1 MDQSQDYVIHSL
13 EQHLFFARIMK
24 EHALFL
30 KLGFLPPN
38 QNLAQDAEHFLRE
51 FEALLS
57 RAIAFSNRVVRNCVL
72 CSGELVTEFTDC
84 AERQTQQLTGTAI
97 DRKLTA
103 RTIELVGCGSKADP
117 PVSQA
122 LVRQVRQL
130 NRDGIQLVDGLIAF
144 KERLLRSVCSCSLF
158 TSNYPLLIEHIL
170 REARLYRA
178 HLMRLE
184 NRSNFSRQEL
194 CDSELF
200 WNRIMMEHALFIRG
214 LLDPSEEALVGSA
227 GDFAADYKRLL
238 EASAAANDKVM
249 NGSSLALTQKFR
261 DFKRASVDGI
271 ASCKIRSII
280 LPLLADHVF
289 REANHYLRLLES

>member
-97 DRKLTA
+97 DRKLTS
-103 RTIELVGCGSKADP
+103 RTIELVGCGRKAEP
-117 PVSQA
+117 PV
-122 LVRQVRQL
+122 R
-130 NRDGIQLVDGLIAF
+130 
-144 KERLLRSVCSCSLF
+144 
-158 TSNYPLLIEHIL
+158 Y
-170 REARLYRA
+170 
-178 HLMRLE
+178 
-184 NRSNFSRQEL
+184 
-194 CDSELF
+194 
-200 WNRIMMEHALFIRG
+200 
-214 LLDPSEEALVGSA
+214 
-227 GDFAADYKRLL
+227 
-238 EASAAANDKVM
+238 AS
-249 NGSSLALTQKFR
+249 
-261 DFKRASVDGI
+261 
-271 ASCKIRSII
+271 
-280 LPLLADHVF
+280 
-289 REANHYLRLLES
+289 

>member
-97 DRKLTA
+97 DRKLTS

-144 KERLLRSVCSCSLF
+144 KERLLRSVCSWEIGAIAAVRSSVTVSCSG
-158 TSNYPLLIEHIL
+158 T
-170 REARLYRA
+170 
-178 HLMRLE
+178 
-184 NRSNFSRQEL
+184 
-194 CDSELF
+194 
-200 WNRIMMEHALFIRG
+200 
-214 LLDPSEEALVGSA
+214 GS
-227 GDFAADYKRLL
+227 
-238 EASAAANDKVM
+238 
-249 NGSSLALTQKFR
+249 
-261 DFKRASVDGI
+261 
-271 ASCKIRSII
+271 
-280 LPLLADHVF
+280 
-289 REANHYLRLLES
+289 

>member
-57 RAIAFSNRVVRNCVL
+57 RALPSAIAWCATACSVPESWSRNLPTALSVRPSSSPVL
-72 CSGELVTEFTDC
+72 PLDG
-84 AERQTQQLTGTAI
+84 
-97 DRKLTA
+97 KLTS

-178 HLMRLE
+178 HLMLPE
-184 NRSNFSRQEL
+184 NRSNCSRQEL

-200 WNRIMMEHALFIRG
+200 WNRIMMEHALFIRS

-280 LPLLADHVF
+280 LPLLADHVL